1 MMNINQPVI
10 NYKKDDDYETPKY
23 IWEMICQEKFISKDK
38 KLYDPFYCR
47 GNTASVM
54 EELGY
59 DCIHRDEDFFEN
71 HQRHD
76 YDIIISNPPFSMK
89 KKVFD
94 ELKIIDKPFIMIVP
108 IPTIMKK
115 YFMDNYKDEDIT
127 IIIPPKRMQ
136 FMKNGIQLNSCSFD
150 CVFVCYDMGFNDNMI
165 YL

>member
-1 MMNINQPVI
+1 MMSIKQPAV
-10 NYKKDDDYETPKY
+10 NFKKDDDYETPKY
-23 IWEMICQEKFISKDK
+23 VWEMICNEKFISKKK

-59 DCIHRDEDFFEN
+59 DCIHEDEDFFGN

-76 YDIIISNPPFSMK
+76 YDIILSNPPFSIK

-94 ELKIIDKPFIMIVP
+94 ELKKIDKPFIMIVP
-108 IPTIMKK
+108 ISTITKK
-115 YFMDNYKDEDIT
+115 YFIDNFKDDDIT
-127 IIIPPKRMQ
+127 ICIPPKRMQ
-136 FMKNGIQLNSCSFD
+136 FMKNGEQLKCCWFD
-150 CVFVCYDMGFNDNMI
+150 TIFLCYKMGYSKSMI